1 MDFLLDTHTLIWFL
15 EGDNNLSKQ
24 VIDLLEDPQ
33 KQKHVS
39 IVSIWEIAIK
49 INIGKL
55 EIKTA
60 LDQLPDFLLVNSFEL
75 LPLTIE
81 HCLCY
86 QKLPLHHRDP
96 FDRLLIAQ
104 ASTANL
110 TILTKDAH
118 FVAYSIP
125 ILW

>member
-1 MDFLLDTHTLIWFL
+1 MILLDTHSLIWFL
-15 EGDNNLSKQ
+15 EGDEKVSKVAVSAIENN
-24 VIDLLEDPQ
+24 PGPTY
-33 KQKHVS
+33 VS
-39 IVSIWEIAIK
+39 MATLWEIAIK

-60 LDQLPDFLLVNSFEL
+60 LDQLPDFLLVNGFEL

-81 HCLCY
+81 HCLFY

-104 ASTANL
+104 AATGNL
-110 TILTKDAH
+110 TILTKDTH
-118 FVAYSIP
+118 FEAYSVP

>member
-15 EGDNNLSKQ
+15 EGDNNLSKV

-60 LDQLPDFLLVNSFEL
+60 LDQLPDFLLVNDFEL

-81 HCLCY
+81 HCLFY

-104 ASTANL
+104 AAIENL
-110 TILTKDAH
+110 TVLTKDSH
-118 FVAYSIP
+118 FEAYSVP